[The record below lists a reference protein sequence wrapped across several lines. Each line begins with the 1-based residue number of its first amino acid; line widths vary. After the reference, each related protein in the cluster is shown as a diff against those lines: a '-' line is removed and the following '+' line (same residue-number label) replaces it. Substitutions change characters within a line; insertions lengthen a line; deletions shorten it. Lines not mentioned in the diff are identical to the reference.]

1 MTVSTRRSAPGLRAL
16 LAGGGLLGL
25 AAQPA
30 EAVPIDPTSSTVG
43 WTPIAYPTL
52 LPDFSDDQRTGIPEA
67 DIVGDTSNPAFYFRF
82 DDAGTPS
89 TTDGAIG
96 FRVRI
101 GADKNPSGFG
111 HFMGVGIDA
120 DADGALDLFLAV
132 ENSGNPDQVGIFDAG
147 AGANTSPSTTSIVSS
162 PLASYALSVSNYDFG
177 DVNATID
184 PTATTFDIDA
194 DGDTDQFLTWVV
206 PFADLVAALAG
217 QGIPGFDDGSAMRFV
232 LGSSTQ
238 PNALNQDLGG
248 PNGGTSSTST
258 WSTLGAFSNSATAAG
273 GFAPIPEPNMATLVS
288 LGLLALAVSAR
299 RTRGPR

>member
-1 MTVSTRRSAPGLRAL
+1 MAISTRGSSPGLRVL

-30 EAVPIDPTSSTVG
+30 EAVPIDPSSSTVG

-52 LPDFSDDQRTGIPEA
+52 LPDVFNDQQTGIPEA

-89 TTDGAIG
+89 STDGAIG

-101 GADKNPSGFG
+101 GADKNPAGFE

-120 DADGALDLFLAV
+120 NADGALDLFLAV
-132 ENSGNPDQVGIFDAG
+132 ENSGNPDRVGIFDAG
-147 AGANTSPSTTSIVSS
+147 PDANTSPSTTSIESS
-162 PLASYALSVSNYDFG
+162 PLVSYALSVSNYDFG
-177 DVNATID
+177 EVDAIID

-194 DGDTDQFLTWVV
+194 DGDTDHFLTWVI
-206 PFADLVAALAG
+206 PFADLVTALTG
-217 QGIPGFDDGSAMRFV
+217 QGINGFDDTAGMRFV

-248 PNGGTSSTST
+248 PDGETSSTST
-258 WSTLGAFSNSATAAG
+258 WSTLGALSSTATAIG
-273 GFAPIPEPNMATLVS
+273 GFSPIPEPSTATLVS
-288 LGLLALAVSAR
+288 LGLLALAASAR
-299 RTRGPR
+299 PRHRPR